1 MKEREFKSLSFGEIS
16 ERVKRE
22 IEEAGYDLEMIRK
35 NLKSNDLGLCFLPGA
50 DAEEVRMHDM
60 EEYRKNVDPDADEW
74 DKIAQG
80 YEQIPSGTIWML
92 MWWE

>member
-1 MKEREFKSLSFGEIS
+1 MQEQRFKSLSFFEIS
-16 ERVKRE
+16 RQVKDE
-22 IEEAGYDLEMIRK
+22 LEEAGYDLEMIKK
-35 NLKSNDLGLCFLPGA
+35 NLSSNDLGFCFIPGA
-50 DAEEVRMHDM
+50 DAEEVRRHDM

-92 MWWE
+92 TWW